1 MEIYSLYARPLAV
14 TQIKEHIPKVE
25 VIQNCTSWSN
35 YDNLGEYSNDKK
47 ILSKFPELQKVI
59 TEKVQE
65 YNDHVMTYT
74 DNEVQLISSW
84 TTKYQPGYQGNLHNH
99 DNTMYSVVFYPVS
112 GGSNITFID
121 YNNKWQWYVRPKK
134 INHFNQQ
141 RLTITPEAG
150 MLVIFPGFAHHKVDV
165 NADNQSRYSIVAN
178 YTITGPV
185 GYDDTSWH
193 NTGHATE

>member
-35 YDNLGEYSNDKK
+35 YDNLGQYSNDKK

-74 DNEVQLISSW
+74 DNEVQLMSSW
-84 TTKYQPGYQGNLHNH
+84 ATKYQPGYQGNLHNH